1 MGGATRGNDHA
12 TCWHRTRSERKKRS
26 IRSKQAYWRPLATV
40 LIEDETDLLL
50 FPPLRAGWARRG
62 RSKKGDLSG
71 RNQKRVLFGAL
82 HPLTGRRH
90 LLPREHARARDFCAF
105 LRLLRKHYRPHY
117 RPLMLILDE
126 HPSHT
131 AEVSRALADEL
142 NILLVFLP
150 KRSPHLNPMDHLWR
164 FAKAAICA
172 NRQYRDLDEQV
183 ARVLLYLFAM
193 PPREALLKAGILSSH
208 FWLRNLLRRL

>member
-1 MGGATRGNDHA
+1 M
-12 TCWHRTRSERKKRS
+12 
-26 IRSKQAYWRPLATV
+26 

-50 FPPLRAGWARRG
+50 FPPLRAGWGLRG
-62 RSKKGDLSG
+62 SAKKVDLSG

-82 HPLTGRRH
+82 NPLTGRRY
-90 LLPREHARARDFCAF
+90 LLPRERARASDFCAF
-105 LRLLRKHYRPHY
+105 LRLLRLHYRPYH
-117 RPLMLILDE
+117 RPLVLILDE

-131 AEVSRALADEL
+131 AKVSRAVADEL

-164 FAKAAICA
+164 FAKAVISA
-172 NRQYRDLDEQV
+172 NRQYRDLEEQV

-193 PPREALLKAGILSSH
+193 PPKEALLKAGVLSPR
-208 FWLRNLLRRL
+208 FWLRNLLQSL

>member
-1 MGGATRGNDHA
+1 
-12 TCWHRTRSERKKRS
+12 
-26 IRSKQAYWRPLATV
+26 V

-62 RSKKGDLSG
+62 SSKKVELSG

-82 HPLTGRRH
+82 NPLTGRRH
-90 LLPREHARARDFCAF
+90 LLPREHARASDFCAF
-105 LRLLRKHYRPHY
+105 LCLLRKHYRPYH
-117 RPLMLILDE
+117 RPLLLLLDE

-131 AEVSRALADEL
+131 AKVSRAVAEQL

-164 FAKAAICA
+164 FAKAAISA
-172 NRQYRDLDEQV
+172 NRQYRDLEEQV

-193 PPREALLKAGILSSH
+193 PPKEALLKAGVLSPR
-208 FWLRNLLRRL
+208 FWLRNLLRWL